1 VKLESLVH
9 LDRRII
15 YLLIAIGTILP
26 VLLPIGFRVTTTAPV
41 EAMFDKIE
49 SLGPEDVVM
58 ISFDYGPTTAPENTP
73 MALATLRHCFTRNVK
88 VVALALFPIGGI
100 TMAGEALATVAAEF
114 PEQRYGRD
122 YVLLGYKDG
131 AQAAMKQM
139 GVSIANV
146 FPRDNRGTPLDELP
160 LMQRVHNFADV
171 DLVVSFATN
180 IIGDYWA
187 NLVNAQYNVPV
198 AIGCTAVSA
207 PKFYAFYDAHQIM
220 GLLGGLK
227 GASEY
232 EKLVAERY
240 ERLRPVYSQTGVY
253 NAMRGMDAQTVDHAI
268 IMAFILFGNVVY
280 FLILRRDRRLGRRS
294 A

>member
-1 VKLESLVH
+1 MKLERLVH

-26 VLLPIGFRVTTTAPV
+26 VLLPIGFRVTATEPAR
-41 EAMFDKIE
+41 AMFEKIE

-58 ISFDYGPTTAPENTP
+58 VSFDYGPTTAPENSP
-73 MALATLRHCFTRNVK
+73 MAEATLRHCLTRNVK
-88 VVALALFPIGGI
+88 VVMLALFPVGGI

-114 PEQRYGRD
+114 PQHQYGRD

-146 FPRDNRGTPLDELP
+146 FPRDSRGTPLEELP
-160 LMQRVHNFADV
+160 LMQRVRNFADI

-180 IIGDYWA
+180 IIGDYWV
-187 NLVNAQYNVPV
+187 NLVNAQFNVPV

-207 PKFYAFYDAHQIM
+207 PKFYAFYDARQII

-232 EKLVAERY
+232 ELLVMQQY
-240 ERLRPVYSQTGVY
+240 EALRPVYRQAGVY

-268 IMAFILFGNVVY
+268 IMAFILFGNIVY
-280 FLILRRDRRLGRRS
+280 FLILRRDRRAGGRS